1 MTAIARPSVRPLG
14 LACMFG
20 GAGTVVASAVTGVV
34 TGSTDVSE
42 DLYRYPW
49 SESGYVAFALVA
61 AVLHALV
68 FAGLLGF
75 RRSGAAGDTRWANA
89 GSILALAG
97 TAGLFVAEL
106 LTLSVA
112 NGSDDADAAGAVDA
126 VFGLATVPLIIG
138 TIALAVTTLRAGVWR
153 DWRRFAPVACA
164 ASVVLIG
171 PIQMTSILWAGVGLY
186 GLCFLA
192 LGLALVAEGP
202 VEMRARHAQ
211 FEG

>member
-1 MTAIARPSVRPLG
+1 MTAIARPSIRPLG
-14 LACMFG
+14 LACTFG
-20 GAGTVVASAVTGVV
+20 GAGTLVASAVTGVV
-34 TGSTDVSE
+34 MGSTDVSE

-49 SESGYVAFALVA
+49 SESGYVAFTLVA

-75 RRSGAAGDTRWANA
+75 RRSGAAGYTRWANA

-106 LTLSVA
+106 LTFSVA
-112 NGSDDADAAGAVDA
+112 NGSDDADAAGRVDA
-126 VFGLATVPLIIG
+126 VFGLSTIPLIVG
-138 TIALAVTTLRAGVWR
+138 MIALAVTTLRAGVWR

-164 ASVVLIG
+164 VAVVLIG

-192 LGLALVAEGP
+192 LGLALIADGP
-202 VEMRARHAQ
+202 VTVHGRRAQ